1 MRMTSNFQKTIECLI
16 DRYIVLVDLC
26 IRKQKDFEYSFSGYS
41 NIQLANMLEHKS
53 KFEFNIEEVIGEI
66 RELAKTHRYKV
77 VYDNINLFIFFA
89 RSYGESMGNLYQI
102 EPHLT
107 SDELSDLYYQ
117 RKISEEKLVQH
128 IEDYK
133 DFVNVN
139 WDPNNEIIYR
149 MKINEILK
157 TIRTEAGLSQVQL
170 AEMLEATQGTISNLE
185 KSMMANP
192 TFDIL
197 KGYVTKV
204 GANPVFLFGLDPTA
218 PPIIHPSIQVE
229 RLKGSKDEKVKTDLI
244 KELET
249 TIKKLKSL

>member
-139 WDPNNEIIYR
+139 WDPK
-149 MKINEILK
+149 MKLYIE
-157 TIRTEAGLSQVQL
+157 
-170 AEMLEATQGTISNLE
+170 
-185 KSMMANP
+185 
-192 TFDIL
+192 
-197 KGYVTKV
+197 
-204 GANPVFLFGLDPTA
+204 
-218 PPIIHPSIQVE
+218 
-229 RLKGSKDEKVKTDLI
+229 
-244 KELET
+244 
-249 TIKKLKSL
+249 

>member
-1 MRMTSNFQKTIECLI
+1 
-16 DRYIVLVDLC
+16 
-26 IRKQKDFEYSFSGYS
+26 
-41 NIQLANMLEHKS
+41 
-53 KFEFNIEEVIGEI
+53 
-66 RELAKTHRYKV
+66 
-77 VYDNINLFIFFA
+77 
-89 RSYGESMGNLYQI
+89 
-102 EPHLT
+102 
-107 SDELSDLYYQ
+107 
-117 RKISEEKLVQH
+117 
-128 IEDYK
+128 
-133 DFVNVN
+133 
-139 WDPNNEIIYR
+139 